1 MIEIFRSSR
10 ALCVTVSILFLLGI
24 AHPLAQAK
32 SIEGELCKKVG
43 LELLQDRDLFTC
55 LTVGSSLRWKITDD
69 NTSSFAPFP
78 INGPTWQQLADIRD
92 AEAKKVLEQLA
103 TEQAKAKAAAE
114 LKAKQEAKAKAA
126 AELKAMQ
133 ESKAAAELKARQE
146 AKAKAAAELKAKQE
160 AKAKAAAE
168 LKAKQEAD
176 AKAAAELKAKQEAD
190 AKAAAE
196 LKAKQEADAK
206 AAAELKAKQ
215 EADAKAAAGVPV
227 ISGLT
232 IGKLLWSD
240 DFVGQAGSQASSM
253 SWTPRFCGHA
263 ASNGG
268 GTCHNNEQQYY
279 IPEAITQD
287 GSVNGNLIITTK
299 RITQPPTNGGI
310 CYVGLC
316 SFTSGRLDTQGKLS
330 FKYGFIEAR
339 IKMPAGSGNWPAFW
353 MLGDNINQV
362 GWPYSGEMDIVEIH
376 SDRPTLTT
384 SATHFS
390 VTNTPN
396 TCCGNARFVFDEVDV
411 GVNVSSDFHTY
422 AIAWLP
428 NSISY
433 YFDGRLV
440 GNATPSRVSGKWAF
454 NDKFF
459 LILNNAVG
467 SFGGSWANLQSSTMS
482 IDWVRSYQLNGYGE
496 VFGP

>member
-1 MIEIFRSSR
+1 MAIVF
-10 ALCVTVSILFLLGI
+10 ASISFASANSI
-24 AHPLAQAK
+24 AGTP
-32 SIEGELCKKVG
+32 CKQSG
-43 LELLQDRDLFTC
+43 LQQLQDRDLYSCVKVNNKLVWQF
-55 LTVGSSLRWKITDD
+55 TDD

-78 INGPTWQQLADIRD
+78 ISGPTWQQLADIRD
-92 AEAKKVLEQLA
+92 AAAKVTAEQAAAAKAKLDAETAAAKAAADAKKAILDAEIA
-103 TEQAKAKAAAE
+103 AAKAAADAKAAKAAAE
-114 LKAKQEAKAKAA
+114 IPKV
-126 AELKAMQ
+126 
-133 ESKAAAELKARQE
+133 
-146 AKAKAAAELKAKQE
+146 
-160 AKAKAAAE
+160 
-168 LKAKQEAD
+168 
-176 AKAAAELKAKQEAD
+176 
-190 AKAAAE
+190 
-196 LKAKQEADAK
+196 
-206 AAAELKAKQ
+206 
-215 EADAKAAAGVPV
+215 AGLV
-227 ISGLT
+227 

-240 DFVGQAGSQASSM
+240 DFAGQAGSQASST

-279 IPEAITQD
+279 IPEAIAQD
-287 GSVNGNLIITTK
+287 GSVNGNLVITTK
-299 RITQPPTNGGI
+299 RITQPPTNAGI

-330 FKYGFIEAR
+330 FKYGFIESR

-376 SDRPTLTT
+376 SDRPSITT

-390 VTNTPN
+390 ATDTPN
-396 TCCGNARFVFDEVDV
+396 TCCDNHRFVFDEVNF
-411 GVNVSSDFHTY
+411 GRVNVSSDFHTY

-433 YFDGRLV
+433 YFDGQLV
-440 GNATPSRVSGKWAF
+440 GSATPSRVSGKWVF
-454 NDKFF
+454 NEKFF

>member
-1 MIEIFRSSR
+1 MAIVF
-10 ALCVTVSILFLLGI
+10 ASISFASANSI
-24 AHPLAQAK
+24 A
-32 SIEGELCKKVG
+32 GTTCKQSG
-43 LELLQDRDLFTC
+43 LQQLQDRDLYSC
-55 LTVGSSLRWKITDD
+55 VKVNSKLIWQLTDD
-69 NTSSFAPFP
+69 NTSSFAPYP
-78 INGPTWQQLADIRD
+78 ISGPTWQQLADIRD
-92 AEAKKVLEQLA
+92 AAAKVTA
-103 TEQAKAKAAAE
+103 EQAAAAKAKLDAELAAAKAKLDAELAAAKAAADAKAAKAAAE
-114 LKAKQEAKAKAA
+114 IPKV
-126 AELKAMQ
+126 
-133 ESKAAAELKARQE
+133 
-146 AKAKAAAELKAKQE
+146 
-160 AKAKAAAE
+160 
-168 LKAKQEAD
+168 
-176 AKAAAELKAKQEAD
+176 
-190 AKAAAE
+190 
-196 LKAKQEADAK
+196 
-206 AAAELKAKQ
+206 
-215 EADAKAAAGVPV
+215 AGLV
-227 ISGLT
+227 

-240 DFVGQAGSQASSM
+240 DFAGQAGSQASST
-253 SWTPRFCGHA
+253 SWTPRRCGHA

-279 IPEAITQD
+279 IPEAIAQD

-299 RITQPPTNGGI
+299 RITQPPTNAGI

-330 FKYGFIEAR
+330 FKYGFIESR

-376 SDRPTLTT
+376 SDRPSITT

-390 VTNTPN
+390 ATDTPN
-396 TCCGNARFVFDEVDV
+396 TCCDNHRFVFDEVNF
-411 GVNVSSDFHTY
+411 GRVNVSSDFHTY
-422 AIAWLP
+422 AVAWLP

-433 YFDGRLV
+433 YFDGQLV
-440 GNATPSRVSGKWAF
+440 GSATPSRVSGKWVF
-454 NDKFF
+454 NEKFF

>member
-1 MIEIFRSSR
+1 MAIVF
-10 ALCVTVSILFLLGI
+10 ASISFASANSI
-24 AHPLAQAK
+24 A
-32 SIEGELCKKVG
+32 GTTCKQSG
-43 LELLQDRDLFTC
+43 LQQLQDRDLYSC
-55 LTVGSSLRWKITDD
+55 LKVNSKLIWQLTDD
-69 NTSSFAPFP
+69 NTSSFAPYP
-78 INGPTWQQLADIRD
+78 ISGPTWQQLADIRD
-92 AEAKKVLEQLA
+92 AAAKVTAEQAAAAKAKLDAEIAAAKAAADAKKAILDAEIA
-103 TEQAKAKAAAE
+103 AAKAAADAKAAKAAAE
-114 LKAKQEAKAKAA
+114 VPKV
-126 AELKAMQ
+126 
-133 ESKAAAELKARQE
+133 
-146 AKAKAAAELKAKQE
+146 
-160 AKAKAAAE
+160 
-168 LKAKQEAD
+168 
-176 AKAAAELKAKQEAD
+176 
-190 AKAAAE
+190 
-196 LKAKQEADAK
+196 
-206 AAAELKAKQ
+206 
-215 EADAKAAAGVPV
+215 AGLV
-227 ISGLT
+227 

-240 DFVGQAGSQASSM
+240 DFAGQAGSQASST
-253 SWTPRFCGHA
+253 SWTPRRCGHA

-279 IPEAITQD
+279 IPEAIAQD

-299 RITQPPTNGGI
+299 RITQPPTNAGI

-330 FKYGFIEAR
+330 FKYGFIESR

-376 SDRPTLTT
+376 SDRPSITT

-390 VTNTPN
+390 ATDTPN
-396 TCCGNARFVFDEVDV
+396 TCCDNHRFVFDEVNF
-411 GVNVSSDFHTY
+411 GRVNVSSDFHTY
-422 AIAWLP
+422 AVAWLP

-433 YFDGRLV
+433 YFDGQLV
-440 GNATPSRVSGKWAF
+440 GSATPSRVSGKWVF
-454 NDKFF
+454 NEKFF

>member
-1 MIEIFRSSR
+1 MGFKVGVLDADIYGPSMPIMFDVENEKPISVEVDGKSKMKPVESYEIKILSIGFFTAPSQAVIWRGPMASKALNQMIFD
-10 ALCVTVSILFLLGI
+10 ANW
-24 AHPLAQAK
+24 
-32 SIEGELCKKVG
+32 GELDFM
-43 LELLQDRDLFTC
+43 LIDLPPGTGDIH
-55 LTVGSSLRWKITDD
+55 LSIMQSLPITGAVVVS
-69 NTSSFAPFP
+69 TPQAVA
-78 INGPTWQQLADIRD
+78 LADAKKAILD
-92 AEAKKVLEQLA
+92 AEIAAAKA
-103 TEQAKAKAAAE
+103 AADAKAAKAAAE
-114 LKAKQEAKAKAA
+114 IPKI
-126 AELKAMQ
+126 
-133 ESKAAAELKARQE
+133 
-146 AKAKAAAELKAKQE
+146 
-160 AKAKAAAE
+160 
-168 LKAKQEAD
+168 
-176 AKAAAELKAKQEAD
+176 
-190 AKAAAE
+190 
-196 LKAKQEADAK
+196 
-206 AAAELKAKQ
+206 
-215 EADAKAAAGVPV
+215 AGLV
-227 ISGLT
+227 

-240 DFVGQAGSQASSM
+240 DFAGQAGSQASST
-253 SWTPRFCGHA
+253 SWTPRRCGHA

-279 IPEAITQD
+279 IPEAIAQD

-299 RITQPPTNGGI
+299 RITQPPTNAGI

-330 FKYGFIEAR
+330 FKYGFIESR

-376 SDRPTLTT
+376 SDRPSITT

-390 VTNTPN
+390 ATDTPN
-396 TCCGNARFVFDEVDV
+396 TCCDNHRFVFDEVNF
-411 GVNVSSDFHTY
+411 GRVNVSSDFHTY

-433 YFDGRLV
+433 YFDGQLV
-440 GNATPSRVSGKWAF
+440 GSATPSRVSGKWVF
-454 NDKFF
+454 NEKFF